1 MYLICLQIVNSMQ
14 TRVMKA
20 ITATLRRPPTAP
32 SPTKTLMMNRI
43 PMRKIL
49 RTKRNLKRTSLKKS
63 PSPAPSLSLNPAPSP
78 VPNPSPNP
86 SPSLNLNLNLPVLP
100 TVRTA
105 KAPVI
110 SSTVPPPPSPKK
122 RSLSNIKS

>member
-63 PSPAPSLSLNPAPSP
+63 PSPAPSPAPSLSLNPAPSP
-78 VPNPSPNP
+78 VPNPSPN
-86 SPSLNLNLNLPVLP
+86 LNLNLNLPVLP

-122 RSLSNIKS
+122 RSLSNTKS